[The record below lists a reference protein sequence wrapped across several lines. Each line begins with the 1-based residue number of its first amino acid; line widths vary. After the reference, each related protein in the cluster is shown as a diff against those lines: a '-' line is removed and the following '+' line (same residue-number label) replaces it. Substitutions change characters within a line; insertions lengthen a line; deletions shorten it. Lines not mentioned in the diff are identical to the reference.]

1 MVNFAI
7 MQKWPKYF
15 PPLTP
20 EQHAIA
26 DDFMHYWHRVLPK
39 KFSVAD
45 RFGHKFVARTAPA
58 KFERTLEI
66 GIGIGEHLAYERLS
80 PEQERNY
87 YGMDLRPNMVETLH
101 KSFPNVKAVVGDC
114 QQKQPFADG
123 YFDRIVA
130 VHILEHLPNLP
141 AAVRELH
148 RLCNPDRG
156 VLQVV
161 IPCEGGLAY
170 GIARRISAKRIFE
183 KRYRQSYDWFIS
195 REHINVPDEILEEL
209 EPYFLT
215 SKHTYFPLGLPLMTC
230 NLFIAF
236 TARPKHVVRS
246 ALEDVLMTARNS

>member
-1 MVNFAI
+1 
-7 MQKWPKYF
+7 MQKWPKHF

-20 EQHAIA
+20 EQRAIA
-26 DDFMHYWHRVLPK
+26 DDFMHYWHCVLPK

-45 RFGHKFVARTAPA
+45 RFGHEFVARTAPA
-58 KFERTLEI
+58 GFERTLEI

-80 PEQERNY
+80 PEQENNY
-87 YGMDLRPNMVETLH
+87 YGMDLRPNMVETLNS
-101 KSFPNVKAVVGDC
+101 SFPNVKAIVGDC
-114 QQKQPFADG
+114 QERQPFTDG

-148 RLCNPDRG
+148 RLCNPDQG

-161 IPCEGGLAY
+161 IPCEGGMAY

-183 KRYRQSYDWFIS
+183 KRYKQSYDWFIN
-195 REHINVPDEILEEL
+195 REHINVPDEIFEEL
-209 EPYFLT
+209 QPYFLA
-215 SKHTYFPLGLPLMTC
+215 SKRTYFPLVAPVMTC

-236 TARPKHVVRS
+236 TARPKPVFRS
-246 ALEDVLMTARNS
+246 NPEDVRTAAKVDSNV